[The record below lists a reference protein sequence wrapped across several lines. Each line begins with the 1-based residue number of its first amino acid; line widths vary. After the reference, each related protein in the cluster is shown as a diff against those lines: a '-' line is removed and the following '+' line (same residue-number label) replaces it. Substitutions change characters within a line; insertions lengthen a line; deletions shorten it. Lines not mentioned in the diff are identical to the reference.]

1 MIIGHVFE
9 EEYCPIE
16 NKTCRHHSN
25 EHVYQ
30 TRRACDI
37 HSKKPVTIRATV
49 ELGSFCNNAGKF
61 TRDLKGFCIATFALN
76 ASHVYKMPEN
86 PNKKKPVKKK
96 SIRRVV
102 KRKNAKGKV
111 GKNTRI

>member
-61 TRDLKGFCIATFALN
+61 TRDLHGFCMALY
-76 ASHVYKMPEN
+76 ALGHSKVYKMPEKN
-86 PNKKKPVKKK
+86 PEKKIKKK
-96 SIRRVV
+96 SVRRVV

>member
-1 MIIGHVFE
+1 M
-9 EEYCPIE
+9 
-16 NKTCRHHSN
+16 
-25 EHVYQ
+25 YQ

-86 PNKKKPVKKK
+86 PNKKKPAKKK

-111 GKNTRI
+111 GKNTRIYGREWLSSKKEQDENLK